1 MITSHHSNVR
11 LHASSIAADLSHVHE
26 TRYCIGSSFARKRPD
41 CDCAGCHDRNSD
53 CSYAATSTPAGIRRN
68 LRDLDYV
75 YFDSREMVRCKRNSL
90 WRRRFNVNDSSK
102 APLSIEPVRKP
113 WGEWASRGSSEGDES
128 MVKSVFPAEL
138 SYCAPRFFRKEPSR
152 IRFWILE
159 TGSIRSRVR

>member
-1 MITSHHSNVR
+1 M
-11 LHASSIAADLSHVHE
+11 
-26 TRYCIGSSFARKRPD
+26 
-41 CDCAGCHDRNSD
+41 
-53 CSYAATSTPAGIRRN
+53 
-68 LRDLDYV
+68 
-75 YFDSREMVRCKRNSL
+75 
-90 WRRRFNVNDSSK
+90 NDSSK

-159 TGSIRSRVR
+159 TGSIEGEIVEEDGETRGEIDFVDHAACEES